1 MATVPMDKL
10 NGDFVAGSSVG
21 TYQVP
26 YGTTLSRPAGLAI
39 LSLAADYWR
48 KWIDPQGD
56 PARNIG
62 VYGTFGRHHSMA
74 MDQRIKAMV
83 KRKDNMIMNKRNDKM
98 PMYKWNDNIG
108 RYGTVPTGTGT

>member
-1 MATVPMDKL
+1 MLENKFPTFFQKPCSRKL
-10 NGDFVAGSSVG
+10 S
-21 TYQVP
+21 
-26 YGTTLSRPAGLAI
+26 TLSRPAGLAI

-56 PARNIG
+56 IG

-83 KRKDNMIMNKRNDKM
+83 KRNNDNMSMDKRSDKM
-98 PMYKWNDNIG
+98 LMDK
-108 RYGTVPTGTGT
+108 